1 MIKVDKHTKKVLLDL
16 YESKNIYLEGNI
28 LKVIDP
34 DDDKDFEEYIK
45 ESIEKDKS
53 NRRRRLE
60 MTKTL
65 QNQNKELTKSQ
76 KENDRVNRQLT
87 KALDE
92 AEESKQ
98 SAIKAKDQ
106 AIKSKDDA
114 EASKI
119 EALHQKRKAEKARI
133 ESENA
138 KIEAENDLVLLQKK
152 TQFQLI
158 GTIVR
163 VALWVIL
170 GVGVVTTLVYIIAL
184 TTNLDTTVIG
194 ATWSNIIGILLTNAF
209 SIVGTIMGVKY
220 ASGKNGE
227 E

>member
-1 MIKVDKHTKKVLLDL
+1 MIKVDKHTRKVLLDL
-16 YESKNIYLEGNI
+16 YKKKNVYLEGNI
-28 LKVIDP
+28 LKIIDP
-34 DDDKDFEEYIK
+34 DDDEEFESYIK
-45 ESIEKDKS
+45 ESVEKDKS
-53 NRRRRLE
+53 NRRKRLE
-60 MTKTL
+60 MTKKL
-65 QNQNKELTKSQ
+65 QAQNKELISSQ

-98 SAIKAKDQ
+98 SAITAKDQ
-106 AIKSKDDA
+106 AIKSKDEA

-119 EALHQKRKAEKARI
+119 EALHQKRKAEKARV
-133 ESENA
+133 EAENA
-138 KIEAENDLVLLQKK
+138 KKVAENDLELLQKK
-152 TQFQLI
+152 TQFELM

-170 GVGVVTTLVYIIAL
+170 GVGVVTTLIYILAL
-184 TTNLDTTVIG
+184 ATNLDTTVIG
-194 ATWSNIIGILLTNAF
+194 STWSNIIGILLTNAF